1 MISDAFV
8 IPSLAVFLRVVRS
21 RCITFTI
28 TLKTQPQFIT
38 DSLNLSQHIKK
49 VLSQPDLPSSHPSI
63 FLYISLLPSLQNLL
77 TLDTICDMVL
87 NPGPILTEPQYCSV
101 LGKFLSRLDRS
112 RDVDLLSALKLRIN
126 NMRWGFNNLENLEKF

>member
-1 MISDAFV
+1 MISIIFV
-8 IPSLAVFLRVVRS
+8 ISFLAVFLRVVRS
-21 RCITFTI
+21 RCITFII
-28 TLKTQPQFIT
+28 TQKTQPQFIT
-38 DSLNLSQHIKK
+38 DSLNLSQHTKK
-49 VLSQPDLPSSHPSI
+49 VLSLSGLTSSHPSLL
-63 FLYISLLPSLQNLL
+63 LYISLLPSLQNLL

-126 NMRWGFNNLENLEKF
+126 NMRWGFKNLEKF